1 MALKR
6 VVSYFFDSNLARLRM
21 QNIHKVLLSITGAWV
36 HAVMLLVTGE
46 DLIVFQARC
55 SSELKSQYQF
65 HHLIKISD
73 LNFQFYSHY

>member
-21 QNIHKVLLSITGAWV
+21 QNIHKVLLSITGTWV

-46 DLIVFQARC
+46 DL
-55 SSELKSQYQF
+55 
-65 HHLIKISD
+65 
-73 LNFQFYSHY
+73 N